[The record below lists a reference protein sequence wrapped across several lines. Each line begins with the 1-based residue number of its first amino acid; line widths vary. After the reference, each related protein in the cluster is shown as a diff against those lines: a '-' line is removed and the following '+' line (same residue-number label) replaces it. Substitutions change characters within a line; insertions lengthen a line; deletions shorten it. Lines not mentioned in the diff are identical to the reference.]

1 MAQSGVP
8 ATTDETGEDEQAPV
22 VRGVEVAEPTG
33 VALFNGGVPA
43 RIPDPPVNEKV
54 PFYKRFW
61 RWWLPKAGRIAGVQN
76 RALSW
81 LTYQLGLRPVGIFM
95 RKKDELDRAPR
106 PVGDTGWSV
115 REDPIHTDP
124 QRIRRP
130 V

>member
-1 MAQSGVP
+1 MSDSPEQP
-8 ATTDETGEDEQAPV
+8 AAEVEAP
-22 VRGVEVAEPTG
+22 RPKGVEVAVPTG

-43 RIPDPPVNEKV
+43 RIPDPIVETV

-81 LTYQLGLRPVGIFM
+81 LTFQLGLRPVGIFM
-95 RKKDELDRAPR
+95 RRKDELDRSPR
-106 PVGDTGWSV
+106 PVGESGWNE
-115 REDPIHTDP
+115 RTDPIHTEPD
-124 QRIRRP
+124 RIRRP